1 MEADQT
7 PAATSRNRIA
17 SVPRGVYLAALAAAV
32 VWLAAT
38 RGDEVAELLDQARLP
53 LIAVALAATFGLI
66 LLTARFWVLS
76 LRMLG
81 HRTTL
86 GEVALATAR
95 ALPARY
101 VPVGVSFPAAR
112 VALLRSRDLDVAPL
126 MVTAG
131 LEMVIRPAVALA
143 LGTALLAVSGSLPV
157 AMAWAAAVLAVAVVA
172 ASPAVGGR
180 ILSRLAE
187 RRGTSLNITWSGY
200 ARLAAADTAY
210 WIAGAATF
218 VIYLRAFPAADSF
231 GTLQVAGAFMVA
243 WAVGFITVF
252 APQGLGVTEV
262 SLVALL
268 TANNDD
274 TGIALTV
281 LFGGYRLVQIARD
294 TLAAATAELIT
305 KRQTQQARPP
315 Q

>member
-1 MEADQT
+1 MKAEHSPRSARWA
-7 PAATSRNRIA
+7 PVATIVR
-17 SVPRGVYLAALAAAV
+17 VVYLLGLGGAT
-32 VWLAAT
+32 VWLAVA
-38 RGDEVAELLDQARLP
+38 RGDEVQELLENARLP

-112 VALLRSRDLDVAPL
+112 VALLRSRGLAVAPL

-143 LGTALLAVSGSLPV
+143 LGTALLAASGSLPV

-187 RRGTSLNITWSGY
+187 RRGTNLNITWNGY

-210 WIAGAATF
+210 WIGGAATF

-231 GTLQVAGAFMVA
+231 GTLQIAGAFMVA

-268 TANNDD
+268 TANNND
-274 TGIALTV
+274 TGIALAV
-281 LFGGYRLVQIARD
+281 LFGGYRLVQLARD
-294 TLAAATAELIT
+294 TLAATTAELT
-305 KRQTQQARPP
+305 ARRQTQQG
-315 Q
+315 

>member
-1 MEADQT
+1 M
-7 PAATSRNRIA
+7 
-17 SVPRGVYLAALAAAV
+17 YLAALTTGI

-38 RGDEVAELLDQARLP
+38 RGDEVAELLERARLP

-86 GEVALATAR
+86 REVALATAR
-95 ALPARY
+95 GPAR
-101 VPVGVSFPAAR
+101 PLRARGESASPRPGSPCCAPAAST
-112 VALLRSRDLDVAPL
+112 LRRSWSPQ
-126 MVTAG
+126 G

-187 RRGTSLNITWSGY
+187 RRGTNLNITWSGY
-200 ARLAAADTAY
+200 ARLAATDTAY

-231 GTLQVAGAFMVA
+231 A
-243 WAVGFITVF
+243 
-252 APQGLGVTEV
+252 
-262 SLVALL
+262 
-268 TANNDD
+268 
-274 TGIALTV
+274 
-281 LFGGYRLVQIARD
+281 
-294 TLAAATAELIT
+294 TLAGRRSIHGRMGGRLHH
-305 KRQTQQARPP
+305 RVRPP
-315 Q
+315 RA

>member
-1 MEADQT
+1 M
-7 PAATSRNRIA
+7 
-17 SVPRGVYLAALAAAV
+17 YLAALAAAV

-38 RGDEVAELLDQARLP
+38 RGDEVAELLERARLP
-53 LIAVALAATFGLI
+53 LIAVALVATFGLI

-112 VALLRSRDLDVAPL
+112 VALLRSRGLDVAPL

-187 RRGTSLNITWSGY
+187 RRGTNITWSGY

-218 VIYLRAFPAADSF
+218 VIYLRAFPAADSL
-231 GTLQVAGAFMVA
+231 GTLHVAGAFMVA

-252 APQGLGVTEV
+252 APQGLG
-262 SLVALL
+262 
-268 TANNDD
+268 DC
-274 TGIALTV
+274 
-281 LFGGYRLVQIARD
+281 
-294 TLAAATAELIT
+294 
-305 KRQTQQARPP
+305 
-315 Q
+315 